1 MQYLRTELHRQGYEV
16 RSRKQVITKL
26 DAPYTLLS
34 IRGQASK
41 VSVSNEVKG
50 KELQA
55 PNVRLEN
62 LMPQEPLTA
71 PGTNESA
78 SARVQGAS
86 EVNDQKHEARPLFGQ
101 GYVQK
106 EQVSQRTIEKERR
119 RLARKEKR
127 AKRERTRKER
137 RAKKLEASKAQSIK
151 AQERNQRIIERE
163 EFLIAENPGISV
175 KTARKLA
182 RMAVVKERKAEKQ
195 ENYQLQTLANK
206 QAKEAE
212 LGRSS
217 ERKALMMHGK
227 NRDQVKTDDRST
239 FAVRFT
245 SREDGPGHK
254 VVQQPEAQDAPP
266 ITIKRHFS
274 ISLDKPYDKYG
285 AILKRKPDVKAE
297 STSKSTYFPDNVK
310 YGNKTL
316 RKKSEGKSR
325 STASK
330 GEEDNVLMFR
340 RHFTMNPYERQQKIQ
355 QVGEVTSRDQA
366 MSLHGQYHLPLFDRS
381 PEDGQKSSVQLSH

>member
-1 MQYLRTELHRQGYEV
+1 MV
-16 RSRKQVITKL
+16 TKL

-34 IRGQASK
+34 IRGQTSK

-71 PGTNESA
+71 PSTNESA

-86 EVNDQKHEARPLFGQ
+86 QVNDQKHEARPLFGQ

-106 EQVSQRTIEKERR
+106 EQVSQRRIEKERR
-119 RLARKEKR
+119 GLIIRKEKR
-127 AKRERTRKER
+127 AK
-137 RAKKLEASKAQSIK
+137 KLEVSKARSIK
-151 AQERNQRIIERE
+151 AQERNQRIIERGE
-163 EFLIAENPGISV
+163 YLMVLNPGISV

-182 RMAVVKERKAEKQ
+182 RMAVRKERKAETQ
-195 ENYQLQTLANK
+195 GNYQLQTLANK

-227 NRDQVKTDDRST
+227 SRDQVKTDDGST

-245 SREDGPGHK
+245 SREEGPGHK

-274 ISLDKPYDKYG
+274 ISRDKPYDKYR
-285 AILKRKPDVKAE
+285 AILKRRPDVKAE
-297 STSKSTYFPDNVK
+297 STSESTYFPDNVK

-316 RKKSEGKSR
+316 RKKSKGESR
-325 STASK
+325 STGSEGK
-330 GEEDNVLMFR
+330 EDNVLMFR
-340 RHFTMNPYERQQKIQ
+340 RHFTMNPYERLQKIQ
-355 QVGEVTSRDQA
+355 QVGEITSRDQA
-366 MSLHGQYHLPLFDRS
+366 MGLHGQYHLPLFDRS
-381 PEDGQKSSVQLSH
+381 LGDGQKSSVQLSH